1 MLLDTPFND
10 WSPLGTGCW
19 WSGVVDILN
28 FYMYVCKSW
37 GMLSKGNSLCNRRPL
52 NTEQRRLEQN
62 WALSS
67 KPHSVSLSQAHT
79 LVSSAFVAPAH
90 GTWSVNVPKH
100 PLMPVLLAFDC
111 TELMLFMLV
120 ACSWPICSSAQWWL
134 CKGHSSGSPGSGL
147 LRPSSFPHVHESTL
161 PWTKH
166 SLLYSHDCSS
176 PC

>member
-1 MLLDTPFND
+1 
-10 WSPLGTGCW
+10 
-19 WSGVVDILN
+19 
-28 FYMYVCKSW
+28 
-37 GMLSKGNSLCNRRPL
+37 MLSKGNSLCNRRPL

-100 PLMPVLLAFDC
+100 PLMPLLMALDC
-111 TELMLFMLV
+111 TELMLFILV

-134 CKGHSSGSPGSGL
+134 CKGLSSGSPDRVWPAQTQLFSTCPWEHPVLEPSTPCCTPMTAALLAKGL
-147 LRPSSFPHVHESTL
+147 FGFAASL
-161 PWTKH
+161 PEKKVEVDCMDMKPTY
-166 SLLYSHDCSS
+166 LCLYQY
-176 PC
+176 